1 MLTHRFAK
9 NDEGKLLS
17 RIETD
22 VMQEARDALNSGR
35 FRAALEAVIEAGRI
49 SDQPRA
55 KYCAEI
61 AAAAL
66 DKALPGA
73 LFDVQS

>member
-1 MLTHRFAK
+1 
-9 NDEGKLLS
+9 
-17 RIETD
+17 
-22 VMQEARDALNSGR
+22 MQEARDALNSGR
-35 FRAALEAVIEAGRI
+35 FRAALEAVIEAGRM

-66 DKALPGA
+66 MANTNSATTTRTHNPERPQRKQGE
-73 LFDVQS
+73 